1 VGENVLGVLVVAALL
16 ALGAVLVITHRARR
30 DMLAFVVGLSAG
42 LFGVQLLQVH
52 VFTILVV
59 VWTVLSRRSGKSLV
73 PREAVVLVCAAALL
87 ASTALFG
94 TLVNNPPLGLQ
105 LLALAV
111 SAAIII
117 ASASAT
123 DIRTMLYG
131 LLTVSSFGSAFGLLQ
146 VAGVIPSDVWHLSI
160 SALGRPTGIY
170 PEPDWLGMYSGI
182 GLVLAWR
189 LSIPRWIR
197 VGLIAITFSALVL
210 AFARAGWVATAA
222 SAALAVGVALFVR
235 ARATRASHEPDAAST
250 TRSGRTGNRSGRLAA
265 VVVTAGVGIVALN
278 TIPVLHDNLV
288 ERLSRTLTVAA
299 DDVSAQARVQQNNGL
314 LYLADSAPWYGWGI
328 SSSGRVGV
336 SGRLNFGESQNNVGS
351 NWVLSMWVDG
361 AWLSLPLIAAL
372 LFACIVAIRTIQ
384 GQLLVLVLLNSFFSN
399 AVFQPITWF
408 LVALC
413 LSTVTLR
420 REASIDPAMR
430 SLRDSRR
437 HPVANRTALT

>member
-1 VGENVLGVLVVAALL
+1 VGENALGVLVVAALL
-16 ALGAVLVITHRARR
+16 ALGAVLVLTHRARR
-30 DMLAFVVGLSAG
+30 DTLAFIVGLSAG
-42 LFGVQLLQVH
+42 LFGVQFLQIH
-52 VFTILVV
+52 AFTILVV
-59 VWTVLSRRSGKSLV
+59 VWAVLSRREGKSLV
-73 PREAVVLVCAAALL
+73 PREAAVLVCAAALL

-94 TLVNNPPLGLQ
+94 DLVNNPPLGLQ

-117 ASASAT
+117 ASASTA

-146 VAGVIPSDVWHLSI
+146 VAGIIPSDVWHLSI

-189 LSIPRWIR
+189 LSIRRWVR
-197 VGLIAITFSALVL
+197 VGLIAVTFSALVL

-222 SAALAVGVALFVR
+222 SAALALGVALLVR
-235 ARATRASHEPDAAST
+235 ARATRATHESGTASAN
-250 TRSGRTGNRSGRLAA
+250 RSGGTANRSGRIVA
-265 VVVTAGVGIVALN
+265 VIVTAGLGLVALN

-288 ERLSRTLTVAA
+288 TRLSRTFTVAS
-299 DDVSAQARVQQNNGL
+299 DDVSAQARVQQNDGL
-314 LYLADSAPWYGWGI
+314 FYLADSAPWYGWGI

-336 SGRLNFGESQNNVGS
+336 SGRLNFGVSENNVGS
-351 NWVLSMWVDG
+351 NWILSMWVDG
-361 AWLSLPLIAAL
+361 GWLSLPLIAVL
-372 LFACIVAIRTIQ
+372 LFACLAAVRTIQ

-399 AVFQPITWF
+399 ATFQPITWF

-413 LSTVTLR
+413 LTHMRQR
-420 REASIDPAMR
+420 RETSASTGIRP
-430 SLRDSRR
+430 SRDSRR
-437 HPVANRTALT
+437 YPLAARAGHA